1 MITSRRFWKYWKL
14 VLFHIKQFFTFN
26 DIRLLEITLGIG
38 VEDKTTLTLYDE
50 TSVAALRFIRWRAAA
65 TASLRSPTLTS
76 GSAIMS
82 KLLKEVVQLFRAK
95 DKVNS
100 GDKFLTVKAQTSNSK
115 NTDF

>member
-1 MITSRRFWKYWKL
+1 
-14 VLFHIKQFFTFN
+14 
-26 DIRLLEITLGIG
+26 
-38 VEDKTTLTLYDE
+38 
-50 TSVAALRFIRWRAAA
+50 
-65 TASLRSPTLTS
+65 
-76 GSAIMS
+76 MS